1 MDNFTPI
8 SSLLGGVLIGLSAAG
23 LMLSHGRIA
32 GISGIVSSVL
42 NQPKD
47 AESPW
52 RIAFVAGLI
61 AGGALMAQ
69 LMPAS
74 YFEYAPL
81 VRSQAAIA
89 VSGLLVGLGTVLGSG
104 CTSGHGICGLGRFQP
119 RSLVATVTF
128 MAAGGAVATVVTQ
141 WFGGTL

>member
-1 MDNFTPI
+1 MDNFTPL

-32 GISGIVSSVL
+32 GISGIVSSAL
-42 NQPKD
+42 NRPRH
-47 AESPW
+47 AEFSW
-52 RIAFVAGLI
+52 RIAFVTGLI

-69 LMPAS
+69 LMPEN

-81 VRSQAAIA
+81 VRSHSAIA
-89 VSGLLVGLGTVLGSG
+89 VSGLLVGLGTVLGGG

-119 RSLVATVTF
+119 RSLVATLTF
-128 MAAGGAVATVVTQ
+128 MAAGCAAATVVTQ
-141 WFGGTL
+141 LLGGSL

>member
-8 SSLLGGVLIGLSAAG
+8 PSLLGGILIGLSAAG

-32 GISGIVSSVL
+32 GISGIVSSAL
-42 NQPKD
+42 NRPKD
-47 AESPW
+47 SEFRW
-52 RIAFVAGLI
+52 RLAFVAGLV
-61 AGGALMAQ
+61 AGGLLMVR
-69 LMPAS
+69 LLPEN

-81 VRSQAAIA
+81 VRSQWAIA

-119 RSLVATVTF
+119 RSLVATLTF
-128 MAAGGAVATVVTQ
+128 MATGVAAATVVTRYL
-141 WFGGTL
+141 GGTL

>member
-8 SSLLGGVLIGLSAAG
+8 PSLLGGILIGLSAAG

-32 GISGIVSSVL
+32 GISSIVSSAL
-42 NQPKD
+42 NRPKD
-47 AESPW
+47 SESPW
-52 RIAFVAGLI
+52 RLAFVAGLV

-69 LMPAS
+69 LLPEG

-81 VRSQAAIA
+81 VRSHWSIAAA
-89 VSGLLVGLGTVLGSG
+89 GLLVGLGTVLGSG

-119 RSLVATVTF
+119 RSLVATLTF
-128 MAAGGAVATVVTQ
+128 MATGVVAATIVTQ
-141 WFGGTL
+141 LFAGTL